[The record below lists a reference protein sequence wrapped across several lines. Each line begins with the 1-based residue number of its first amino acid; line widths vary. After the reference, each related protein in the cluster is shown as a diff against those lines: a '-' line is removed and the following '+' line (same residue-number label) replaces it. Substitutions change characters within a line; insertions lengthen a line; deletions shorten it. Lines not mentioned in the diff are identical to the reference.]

1 MYFFLYLFYCPK
13 QFINLHLFNH
23 LFKSVSLY
31 IFYFIW
37 NVCVRFSQGQTQVF
51 KRSQLWMCLASVL
64 LDGQM
69 LLFLCLLCL
78 GSGCH
83 TWPLPPFSLASFLSF
98 LLLPHVLSSGPLSDG
113 PSLILSSLT
122 HGSTRKKRCRLA
134 ATIESDAYVC
144 VKARNAITGK
154 LGGL

>member
-1 MYFFLYLFYCPK
+1 MFYLYFFYTYFIVLNSLLIYIYLIIFLN
-13 QFINLHLFNH
+13 QF
-23 LFKSVSLY
+23 
-31 IFYFIW
+31 FYFIW

-98 LLLPHVLSSGPLSDG
+98 LLLPHVLSSDG

-122 HGSTRKKRCRLA
+122 HTGRPGK
-134 ATIESDAYVC
+134 
-144 VKARNAITGK
+144 NAVVSPQQLNQTLTSVWRPGMQ
-154 LGGL
+154 